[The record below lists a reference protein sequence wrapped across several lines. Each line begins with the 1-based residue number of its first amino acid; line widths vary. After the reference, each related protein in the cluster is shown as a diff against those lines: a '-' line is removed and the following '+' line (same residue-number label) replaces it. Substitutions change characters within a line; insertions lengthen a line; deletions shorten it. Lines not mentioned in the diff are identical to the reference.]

1 MKYCTNC
8 GVQMADEARFCMN
21 CGTRVPGD
29 TVMDKTC
36 LDQFYQVL
44 KWERLSW
51 KIFGIVWLI
60 LSIVFASCGLIIIV
74 SGAMTGYS
82 YRLDMGIIGFMYL
95 LIGLLYLPIAIVN
108 KVMVKKT
115 TRCMELLYIEPKT
128 VLARC
133 GSVGMIVLAAFFN
146 TVALI
151 FIIINFVRTK
161 TNKEAIDR
169 L

>member
-8 GVQMADEARFCMN
+8 GVQMADDARFCVN
-21 CGTRVPGD
+21 CGAQVSGSA
-29 TVMDKTC
+29 VMDKAC
-36 LDQFYQVL
+36 LDQFYQFL

-51 KIFGIVWLI
+51 KIFGIVWLV
-60 LSIVFASCGLIIIV
+60 LSIVLAACGLIIMV

-82 YRLDMGIIGFMYL
+82 YRLDMAVIGIIYL
-95 LIGLLYLPIAIVN
+95 MLGLLYLPIAIVN

-115 TRCMELLYIEPKT
+115 HDCMKMLYIEPKT

-146 TVALI
+146 NVALI

>member
-8 GVQMADEARFCMN
+8 GVQIPDDARFCVD
-21 CGTRVPGD
+21 CGTRVPGN
-29 TVMDKTC
+29 TDKEW
-36 LDQFYQVL
+36 LDRFWQML

-60 LSIVFASCGLIIIV
+60 LSIVLAVCGLIIIV
-74 SGAMTGYS
+74 SAANTGFS
-82 YRLDMGIIGFMYL
+82 YRLDMGIIGFVYL
-95 LIGLLYLPIAIVN
+95 LLGLLYLPIAIVN
-108 KVMVKKT
+108 KVMANKT
-115 TRCMELLYIEPKT
+115 FHCMEMLYIEPKT

-146 TVALI
+146 NVALI

-161 TNKEAIDR
+161 TNKEVIDR